1 MGNSDSF
8 DTGTGELAPRTG
20 EFLAGVLAL
29 SRISRVTV
37 ALESGHRA
45 GPALQEAAKLT
56 AHAETSVLFDRWRGD
71 PLADLAAAL
80 FSAHPDVAPAPGE
93 SLAQG
98 LRRLQSRERRS
109 LLVIFDRFDDYLAQ
123 PADDPRNAAF
133 DQAFVQMANDDEL
146 DVHFLLVQDEAAE
159 SLLGRFQDGIP
170 GIGDG
175 CLRMPAGGIGD
186 SRDETPTAAPDAGRA
201 SRRDRS
207 FGMLLERLTAIAP
220 GDEAAPGQPR
230 EAIPPAPPRPAES
243 GQPPA
248 DVEPVQRV
256 QPAGNDTI
264 VNDTLADRA
273 IQDQPAS
280 EPEPEPEPQSQWQS
294 QSQSQTSPAPKPEP
308 VITRR
313 EPSFSA
319 YREADL
325 APPAAPEPSAVLPTP
340 ADPPARTPEPAAAAP
355 RSKAPMALLAVVLA
369 AAAGFY
375 AYRHQAP
382 AKPEATA
389 AASIASPGKDAA
401 AAREAETAA
410 PQPKPA
416 NPAPPL
422 MAAPSMAATA
432 PAPAPASEA
441 PAAAPAAPTASAAPT
456 APTAPAASGPIAA
469 RGTPTVYIHVRSQR
483 ERDRLQAM
491 ARKLAGQGIK
501 VVDVKVMNK
510 GPSVADVRYFRDED
524 REAAL
529 TVQKALSAAGV
540 PVPRLSRMNGFENS
554 TRPGHFE
561 AWLGSDYTPD
571 PVRRR

>member
-45 GPALQEAAKLT
+45 GPALQAAAKLT

-186 SRDETPTAAPDAGRA
+186 SRDETPTAAPAPDAGRA

-220 GDEAAPGQPR
+220 GDEAAPGQTR

-280 EPEPEPEPQSQWQS
+280 DRTGTAVAMAIAVADVAGSRARTRHHQARAIVPGIPGSRPRAAGSAGAVCRAADAGRPASPDPGAGRSRAAQQGPDGAAGRRAGGSRRFLRL
-294 QSQSQTSPAPKPEP
+294 PAPGAGQTGSYGSGKHRQPGQGCRSRKGSGN
-308 VITRR
+308 RR
-313 EPSFSA
+313 
-319 YREADL
+319 
-325 APPAAPEPSAVLPTP
+325 TP
-340 ADPPARTPEPAAAAP
+340 AEAGEPCAAVNGGAVDGCNSTGSGAESRAGIRSASRRARTPPLQRPPHPPHPARSRPAAHP
-355 RSKAPMALLAVVLA
+355 PCIS
-369 AAAGFY
+369 
-375 AYRHQAP
+375 
-382 AKPEATA
+382 TC
-389 AASIASPGKDAA
+389 AAS
-401 AAREAETAA
+401 
-410 PQPKPA
+410 
-416 NPAPPL
+416 
-422 MAAPSMAATA
+422 
-432 PAPAPASEA
+432 
-441 PAAAPAAPTASAAPT
+441 ASAT
-456 APTAPAASGPIAA
+456 GSRQWRASW
-469 RGTPTVYIHVRSQR
+469 
-483 ERDRLQAM
+483 RDRAS
-491 ARKLAGQGIK
+491 RC
-501 VVDVKVMNK
+501 VDVKVMNK